1 MILVVQSIDRFI
13 PMASPVSFI
22 LLPVTFIREVIA
34 ELKQVTW
41 PTRQEAARSTLIVI
55 VFSIIVGL
63 YIAVLDL
70 GFTKGIEAVL
80 SLNR

>member
-1 MILVVQSIDRFI
+1 MVQSIDRFI
-13 PMASPVSFI
+13 LMASPVSFI

-41 PTRQEAARSTLIVI
+41 PTRQETARSTLIVI
-55 VFSIIVGL
+55 VFSVVVGL
-63 YIAVLDL
+63 FIAVLDL